1 MTQKDETTKKVETK
15 KDSPKREHK
24 FIKFVWKHKYYAGL
38 ILIILTILIWSLI
51 KIAILKNNFNN
62 QKQEITTRYELK
74 LDSLNSERLLLTATT
89 FSWAIRSELLRDN
102 NDQINQFF
110 NEFVKNPGID
120 KLQFIN
126 PVTSVVEISTDK
138 KDEGKIITSYKNITE
153 QIIKKDSTEFI
164 IVTPITGLNK
174 KIGIFVIHFKNLT
187 Y

>member
-1 MTQKDETTKKVETK
+1 MTQKDEIIETVETK
-15 KDSPKREHK
+15 KESPKKENK
-24 FIKFVWKHKYYAGL
+24 FIKFILKHKYYVGL
-38 ILIILTILIWSLI
+38 ILIIFIILVWSLI
-51 KIAILKNNFNN
+51 RIAILKNNFNN

-110 NEFVKNPGID
+110 NEFVKNTDIV

-126 PVTSVVEISTDK
+126 PITSVVEISTDK

-164 IVTPITGLNK
+164 IVTPITGLNR